1 MKLVLK
7 VFIMIVQFTIIFVKD
22 DVIKIFFII

>member
-1 MKLVLK
+1 MKLVLI
-7 VFIMIVQFTIIFVKD
+7 VFIMIVQFTITFVND